1 MQFTASKK
9 AAKGKAKAVYSGET
23 NLVVW
28 ENSVICFCV

>member
-9 AAKGKAKAVYSGET
+9 AAKGKAKAMYSGET

-28 ENSVICFCV
+28 DYSVICFRV